1 MDWILLALA
10 IALLALNWG
19 IYTRLTD
26 SHVLSK
32 NLQLQVTGS
41 GQERYLS
48 KMFRNLISTASV
60 FAVVIVVILIFLP
73 IMYNMGRG
81 WIRLSY
87 LFTFFFTLAVL
98 TTFAEMFLIQAR
110 GKFRLEL
117 LVRRAKIFNVLSAV
131 FACGFLFN
139 VF

>member
-1 MDWILLALA
+1 MDWILLIMA
-10 IALLALNWG
+10 IALLLLNWG

-26 SHVLSK
+26 SKELSK
-32 NLQLQVTGS
+32 NLQLHPYGS
-41 GQERYLS
+41 SQERYFS
-48 KMFRNLISTASV
+48 KMFKNLISTASV

-81 WIRLSY
+81 WIGFPY
-87 LFTFFFTLAVL
+87 LFTFFFTLALLV
-98 TTFAEMFLIQAR
+98 TFAEMFLIHAR

-117 LVRRAKIFNVLSAV
+117 LVNRAKVFNVLNAIV
-131 FACGFLFN
+131 VCGFFYN

>member
-26 SHVLSK
+26 SHELSK

-60 FAVVIVVILIFLP
+60 FATVIVVILIFLP

-81 WIRLSY
+81 WIALPY
-87 LFTFFFTLAVL
+87 LFTFLFTLATL
-98 TTFAEMFLIQAR
+98 TTFAEIFLISSK

-117 LVRRAKIFNVLSAV
+117 LVKRAKVFNTLGAIT
-131 FACGFLFN
+131 ACGFLYNAF
-139 VF
+139 